1 MKILW
6 MTSLRPFGI
15 STSNDLIQENFI
27 NSIISLQSNIEFSFT
42 QFDELGVQDFV
53 NSKKITKFYSNIAK
67 SSLPPK
73 KKYSNKLMLSN
84 ALNEFIDNDFTHLV
98 YSTADIIVPSNLI
111 YNLEK
116 FNKIN
121 KNYCALI
128 FPNILCKNGE
138 VKSTFWPHYGI
149 DLFVLKLSKEKA
161 KYFQK
166 IICTW
171 NQYNWGIN
179 DNFYVAASE
188 ALNLPIHNMYKNSS
202 IIKYENNFSDF
213 KEDGDWMVSS
223 WNENKKYFQNFLQS
237 NDLSLNY
244 SRFSYYFLLLK
255 IFNFRDLSFKLLM
268 SYLIFYAYFPI
279 KKIYNLIRK
288 ILSKNS

>member
-1 MKILW
+1 
-6 MTSLRPFGI
+6 
-15 STSNDLIQENFI
+15 
-27 NSIISLQSNIEFSFT
+27 
-42 QFDELGVQDFV
+42 
-53 NSKKITKFYSNIAK
+53 
-67 SSLPPK
+67 
-73 KKYSNKLMLSN
+73 MLSN

-121 KNYCALI
+121 NDYCALI
-128 FPNILCKNGE
+128 FPNLLCKNGE

-149 DLFVLKLSKEKA
+149 DLFVFKLSKEKA

-166 IICTW
+166 IIYSW
-171 NQYNWGIN
+171 DQYDWGIN

-188 ALNLPIHNMYKNSS
+188 ALNLTIYNMYKNSS

-237 NDLSLNY
+237 NNLSLNY
-244 SRFSYYFLLLK
+244 SRFSYYYLLLK

-268 SYLIFYAYFPI
+268 SYLIFYTYFPI
-279 KKIYNLIRK
+279 KKIYDLIGK